1 MKKRAGV
8 IALLCLAALLVG
20 AFFLLDVPHWQGLD
34 LTRLTELPEATVLYD
49 RSGAPLMSLYAS
61 ENRRSLT
68 TDEIPERIRQ
78 AFVAIE
84 DARFYSHHGVDVK
97 RIFGALRHNLTSG
110 WASQGAST
118 ITQQLIKL
126 THLSAEKTLSRKAQE
141 AYLALCLERKLG
153 KDEILTAYLNVV
165 YFGGGAYGIASAA
178 ESCFGKT
185 PAELTLAES
194 ALLAG
199 VVKSPVS
206 YAPQNNPDNAL
217 RRRSLVLDAMVKC
230 GFVTQEEADAAKD
243 EPLRLREDVRKE
255 GTWYGDAALEEAARA
270 LGVTA
275 DEIYTGGY
283 AIYTTIDAKRQRAL
297 DELIAQEKSF
307 PPDASDGTAC
317 EAAFVSVENSTGA
330 VLCLSGGRKYEV
342 QRGLNRAIQMR
353 RQPGSTLKPISV
365 YAAAIDLYGYT
376 PVSLLSDLS
385 REFAPGYTPGN
396 AGGQEHGTVTLRQ
409 ALSRSMNLATLDLAT
424 KTGIDSAWLY
434 AKKLGLALSEGDRNL
449 ALALGCLEKGVTPLE
464 VCGAYSALAD
474 GGTYKEPYLVERI
487 CGARGNEAY
496 RHEARPVTVLKE
508 ASAAQLISVLE
519 TAAQEGTA
527 KALGATG
534 LRVAGKTGTV
544 SRENGG
550 NQDIWT
556 VAVTPGETCAV
567 WMGFDRTDDARHL
580 PEGTV
585 GGGYPARLAA
595 SYLKETDGGN
605 SGDFQVPG
613 SLRRVS
619 LDAAALRDEGKVLLA
634 APETP
639 ESQVLCELLPA
650 SQVPAA
656 VSDLW
661 CEAQTPDTLTLAEQE
676 DGSALLSLISLDRH
690 AEYRLM
696 RRREGEAALQIA
708 ALRGERGAYLTFRED
723 AGEGYVSNI
732 YWVIPV
738 NVVREKYGAEG
749 AQGKPTGEIVWAG
762 RGGPLRRM
770 LPEKNDALRD
780 TPAPDGE
787 RSLFAGPASAK
798 EPP

>member
-1 MKKRAGV
+1 MKKKAGV

-20 AFFLLDVPHWQGLD
+20 AFFLLDVPHWQRLD
-34 LTRLTELPEATVLYD
+34 ISRLTELPEATVLYD

-68 TDEIPERIRQ
+68 ADEIPERVRQ

-97 RIFGALRHNLTSG
+97 RIFGALRYNLTSG

-178 ESCFGKT
+178 ENYFGKT
-185 PAELTLAES
+185 PGELTLAES

-206 YAPQNNPDNAL
+206 YAPRAHPENAL
-217 RRRSLVLDAMVKC
+217 RRRSLVLDAMVRC
-230 GFVTQEEADAAKD
+230 GFVTQEEADAAKN
-243 EPLRLREDVRKE
+243 EPLSLREDVSEE
-255 GTWYGDAALEEAARA
+255 GTWYGDAVLEEAAKV
-270 LGVTA
+270 LDVTA
-275 DEIYTGGY
+275 DDIYTGGY
-283 AIYTTIDAKRQRAL
+283 AIYTTIDAGRQQAL
-297 DELIAQEKSF
+297 DELFSQGKNF
-307 PPDASDGTAC
+307 PPDAADGTVC

-342 QRGLNRAIQMR
+342 QRGLNRAMQAR
-353 RQPGSTLKPISV
+353 RQPGSTLKPLSV

-376 PVSLLSDLS
+376 PVSLLSDVS
-385 REFAPGYTPGN
+385 REFEPGYTPGN

-409 ALSRSMNLATLDLAT
+409 ALARSMNLATLDLAT
-424 KTGIDSAWLY
+424 KTSVESAYLY
-434 AKKLGLALSEGDRNL
+434 AKKLGVALSEGDRNL

-474 GGTYKEPYLVERI
+474 GGRYNKPYLVERV
-487 CGARGNEAY
+487 CDAQKNELY
-496 RHEARPVTVLKE
+496 RHEAKPVTVLKDTT
-508 ASAAQLISVLE
+508 AAQLVSMLE
-519 TAAQEGTA
+519 TAAQSGTA
-527 KALGATG
+527 KALGASG
-534 LRVAGKTGTV
+534 LTVAGKTGTV
-544 SRENGG
+544 SREKGG

-556 VAVTPGETCAV
+556 VAITPGETSAV
-567 WMGFDRTDDARHL
+567 FDRTDDAHHL
-580 PEGTV
+580 AEGTV

-595 SYLKETDGGN
+595 SYLKETADGNG
-605 SGDFQVPG
+605 GAFQVPG
-613 SLRRVS
+613 SLAEVN
-619 LDAAALRDEGKVLLA
+619 LDAAALQDEGKVLLA

-639 ESQVLCELLPA
+639 ESQVLRELLPL
-650 SQVPAA
+650 SQVPTA

-661 CEAQTPDTLTLAEQE
+661 REAQTPETLGLTEQE
-676 DGSALLSLISLDRH
+676 DGSALLSLVSLDRH
-690 AEYRLM
+690 VEYRLM
-696 RRREGEAALQIA
+696 RRREGKAAVQIA
-708 ALRGERGAYLTFRED
+708 ALRGERGAYLTYREE
-723 AGEGYVSNI
+723 AGEGGASNI

-749 AQGKPTGEIVWAG
+749 AQGEPTGEIVWAG
-762 RGGPLRRM
+762 RGGLLRRI
-770 LPEKNDALRD
+770 LPEKTGAPQD

-787 RSLFAGPASAK
+787 RSLFAEPESTK

>member
-1 MKKRAGV
+1 MKKKAGV
-8 IALLCLAALLVG
+8 IALLCLVALLVG
-20 AFFLLDVPHWQGLD
+20 AFFLLDVPHWQRLD
-34 LTRLTELPEATVLYD
+34 ISRLTELPEATVLYD
-49 RSGAPLMSLYAS
+49 RSSAPLMRLYAS

-68 TDEIPERIRQ
+68 ADEIPERVRQ

-97 RIFGALRHNLTSG
+97 RIFGALRYNLTSG

-178 ESCFGKT
+178 ENYFGKT
-185 PAELTLAES
+185 PGELTLAES

-206 YAPQNNPDNAL
+206 YAPRAHPENAL
-217 RRRSLVLDAMVKC
+217 RRRSLVLDAMVRC
-230 GFVTQEEADAAKD
+230 GFVTQEEADAAKN
-243 EPLRLREDVRKE
+243 EPLSLREDVSEE
-255 GTWYGDAALEEAARA
+255 GTWYGDAVLEEAAKV
-270 LGVTA
+270 LDVTA
-275 DEIYTGGY
+275 DDIYTGGY
-283 AIYTTIDAKRQRAL
+283 AIYTTIDAGRQQAL
-297 DELIAQEKSF
+297 DELFSQGKNF
-307 PPDASDGTAC
+307 PPDAADGTAC

-342 QRGLNRAIQMR
+342 QRGLNRAIQAR
-353 RQPGSTLKPISV
+353 RQPGSTLKPLSV

-376 PVSLLSDLS
+376 PVSLLSDVS
-385 REFAPGYTPGN
+385 REFEPGYTPGN

-409 ALSRSMNLATLDLAT
+409 ALARSMNLATLDLAT
-424 KTGIDSAWLY
+424 KTSVESAYLY
-434 AKKLGLALSEGDRNL
+434 AKKLGVELNESDRNL

-474 GGTYKEPYLVERI
+474 GGRYNKPYLVERI
-487 CGARGNEAY
+487 CDAQKNELY
-496 RHEARPVTVLKE
+496 RHEAKPVTVLKDTT
-508 ASAAQLISVLE
+508 AAQLVSMLE
-519 TAAQEGTA
+519 TAAQSGTA
-527 KALGATG
+527 KALGASG
-534 LRVAGKTGTV
+534 LTVAGKTGTV

-556 VAVTPGETCAV
+556 VAITPGETSAV
-567 WMGFDRTDDARHL
+567 WMGFDRTDDAHHL
-580 PEGTV
+580 AEGTV

-595 SYLKETDGGN
+595 SYLKETADGNG
-605 SGDFQVPG
+605 GAFQMPG
-613 SLRRVS
+613 SLAEVN
-619 LDAAALRDEGKVLLA
+619 LDAAALQDEGKVLLA

-639 ESQVLCELLPA
+639 ESQVLRELLPL
-650 SQVPAA
+650 SQVPTA

-661 CEAQTPDTLTLAEQE
+661 REAQTPETLGLTEQE
-676 DGSALLSLISLDRH
+676 DGSALLSLVSLDRH
-690 AEYRLM
+690 VEYRLM
-696 RRREGEAALQIA
+696 RRREGKAAVQIA
-708 ALRGERGAYLTFRED
+708 ALRGERGAYLTYREE
-723 AGEGYVSNI
+723 AGEGGASNI

-749 AQGKPTGEIVWAG
+749 AQGEPTGEIVWAG
-762 RGGPLRRM
+762 RGGLLRRI
-770 LPEKNDALRD
+770 LPEKTGAPQD

-787 RSLFAGPASAK
+787 RSLFAETESTK
-798 EPP
+798 KPP

>member
-1 MKKRAGV
+1 MKKKAGV

-20 AFFLLDVPHWQGLD
+20 AFFLLDVPHWQRLD
-34 LTRLTELPEATVLYD
+34 ISLLTELPEATVLYD
-49 RSGAPLMSLYAS
+49 RSSAPLMRLYAS

-68 TDEIPERIRQ
+68 ADEIPERVRQ

-97 RIFGALRHNLTSG
+97 RIFGALRYNLTSG

-126 THLSAEKTLSRKAQE
+126 TH
-141 AYLALCLERKLG
+141 LERKLG

-178 ESCFGKT
+178 ENYFGKT
-185 PAELTLAES
+185 PGELTLAES

-206 YAPQNNPDNAL
+206 YAPRAHPENAL
-217 RRRSLVLDAMVKC
+217 RRRSLVLDAMVRC
-230 GFVTQEEADAAKD
+230 GFVTQEEADAAKN
-243 EPLRLREDVRKE
+243 EPLSLREDVSEE
-255 GTWYGDAALEEAARA
+255 GTWYGDAVLEEAAKV
-270 LGVTA
+270 LDVTA
-275 DEIYTGGY
+275 DDIYTGGY
-283 AIYTTIDAKRQRAL
+283 AIYTTIDAGRQQAL
-297 DELIAQEKSF
+297 DELFSQGKNF
-307 PPDASDGTAC
+307 PPDAADGTAC

-342 QRGLNRAIQMR
+342 QRGLNRAIQAR
-353 RQPGSTLKPISV
+353 RQPGSTLKPLSV

-376 PVSLLSDLS
+376 PVSLLSDVS
-385 REFAPGYTPGN
+385 REFEPGYTPGN

-409 ALSRSMNLATLDLAT
+409 ALARSMNLATLDLAT
-424 KTGIDSAWLY
+424 KTSVESAYLY
-434 AKKLGLALSEGDRNL
+434 AKKLGVELNESDRNL

-474 GGTYKEPYLVERI
+474 GGRYNKPYLVERI
-487 CGARGNEAY
+487 CDAQKNELY
-496 RHEARPVTVLKE
+496 RHEAKSVTVLKDTT
-508 ASAAQLISVLE
+508 AAQLVSMLE
-519 TAAQEGTA
+519 TAAQSGTA
-527 KALGATG
+527 KALGASG
-534 LRVAGKTGTV
+534 LTVAGKTGTV

-556 VAVTPGETCAV
+556 VAITPGETSAV
-567 WMGFDRTDDARHL
+567 WMGFDRTDDAHHL
-580 PEGTV
+580 AEGTV

-595 SYLKETDGGN
+595 SYLKETADGNG
-605 SGDFQVPG
+605 GAFQMPG
-613 SLRRVS
+613 SLAEVN
-619 LDAAALRDEGKVLLA
+619 LDAAALQDEGKVLLA

-639 ESQVLCELLPA
+639 ESQALRELLPL
-650 SQVPAA
+650 SQVPTA

-661 CEAQTPDTLTLAEQE
+661 REPQTPETLGLTEQE
-676 DGSALLSLISLDRH
+676 DGSALLSLVSLDRH
-690 AEYRLM
+690 VEYRLM
-696 RRREGEAALQIA
+696 RRREGKAAVQIA
-708 ALRGERGAYLTFRED
+708 ALRGERGAYLTYREE
-723 AGEGYVSNI
+723 AGEGGASNI

-749 AQGKPTGEIVWAG
+749 AQGEPTGEIVWAG
-762 RGGPLRRM
+762 RGGLLRRI
-770 LPEKNDALRD
+770 LPEKTGAPQD

-787 RSLFAGPASAK
+787 RSLFAEPESTK